1 MLIDQGFHREALFW
15 IVCTWARSMKILA
28 VDEPEEYARFL
39 PLFRRA
45 LAAVGRDTDEKI
57 SAAAGEVLAYL
68 PTLRAV
74 TDEMM
79 KQSAH

>member
-1 MLIDQGFHREALFW
+1 
-15 IVCTWARSMKILA
+15 MKILA
-28 VDEPEEYARFL
+28 ADAPEEYARFL

-45 LAAVGRDTDEKI
+45 LAAVGRDTDAKI
-57 SAAAGEVLAYL
+57 SVAAGEVLAYL